1 MIGRRAFLSGGLAV
15 GLSLTVIGCGKVD
28 ALVAKVSGASTP
40 ATATATVVPPTP
52 FPTFTIPTPAASPT
66 PFPLPTPVPPPTATP
81 TPSIGTVG
89 QTVTAAGI
97 ALTINSVKRVA
108 AIGDVQKAR
117 AGNTFVLA
125 DVTIQN
131 SGSAALPYNPLYFKV
146 MDGDGYEYDETL
158 NPQTNSLKDGSL
170 APGRKV
176 RGTVAFEVPKDAKG
190 LVVEYKPLGL
200 LSTGQTIRITLP

>member
-1 MIGRRAFLSGGLAV
+1 MIGRRAFLSGGLAA

-40 ATATATVVPPTP
+40 ATATATVVLPTA
-52 FPTFTIPTPAASPT
+52 FPTFIIPTPAASPT